1 MAAMNKYT
9 RQDLAGLRKPEL
21 VQLIER
27 QRQFWTDFDTKTT
40 MNLIRS
46 RLLAKDSPFTKE
58 EVDHSKTFQELSA
71 GALTRFSSSSPLTE
85 IDDEDQS
92 VHATPEQCEV
102 KLFLTDTRITPAQ
115 NRIERL
121 LVHTIKDAESD
132 PIKQF
137 VESLELVRALQESA
151 SIIHGLPLQSLS
163 LIYIPYEIL
172 GDACLTVPSSDTPSI
187 FYACNNI
194 L

>member
-1 MAAMNKYT
+1 LRTKSHSITVPQILITQLN
-9 RQDLAGLRKPEL
+9 RGLRKPEL

-58 EVDHSKTFQELSA
+58 QVDCSKTFQELSA

-92 VHATPEQCEV
+92 VHATPEQCV
-102 KLFLTDTRITPAQ
+102 GA
-115 NRIERL
+115 
-121 LVHTIKDAESD
+121 
-132 PIKQF
+132 
-137 VESLELVRALQESA
+137 
-151 SIIHGLPLQSLS
+151 
-163 LIYIPYEIL
+163 
-172 GDACLTVPSSDTPSI
+172 VP
-187 FYACNNI
+187 
-194 L
+194 